1 MQLISKKHISELIKL
16 ALPIFMGN
24 IGIILVNAG
33 DCFVA
38 GRYSTNALAAVSI
51 ATSIHATVSM
61 IGVGLL
67 LSVSPL
73 LSNIRGAGKQAK
85 KYFYPTLKFAF
96 LTSFFLLGLA
106 LAYIPLLKYLGYE
119 PMLLK
124 DIKIYTFIVAFSSF
138 GMILHVALKEF
149 LQAYEVVFMPNFV
162 MLLSVIL
169 NVILNFVFTFGL
181 CGCPS
186 MGAAGLALAT
196 LIARTLCGF
205 FLLGFCLYKFNFENF
220 SDKKY
225 YKQIIKVGFP
235 ISVAIVI
242 EFLSFNS
249 MAILMGRIS
258 GIYAAA
264 QNIIMTL
271 ANMSFM
277 FPLAISNAI
286 AVKVG
291 FANGAKN
298 YEELTSY
305 IKNGVLITVG
315 FMSMTSIIYAT
326 CSKYLASIFTPDT
339 ALISIIIPV
348 MYFVAAFQI
357 SDGVQVALAGVFKG
371 LKRTK
376 IVMYSNLIAYLMIG
390 VSSGYYCALH
400 STRHLLAFWAAFS
413 ASSFLLS
420 TILVI
425 SVLRILKK
433 LKQTY

>member
-205 FLLGFCLYKFNFENF
+205 CLLGFCLYKFNFENF

-413 ASSFLLS
+413 TSSFLLS

>member
-1 MQLISKKHISELIKL
+1 
-16 ALPIFMGN
+16 
-24 IGIILVNAG
+24 
-33 DCFVA
+33 
-38 GRYSTNALAAVSI
+38 
-51 ATSIHATVSM
+51 
-61 IGVGLL
+61 
-67 LSVSPL
+67 
-73 LSNIRGAGKQAK
+73 
-85 KYFYPTLKFAF
+85 
-96 LTSFFLLGLA
+96 
-106 LAYIPLLKYLGYE
+106 
-119 PMLLK
+119 
-124 DIKIYTFIVAFSSF
+124 
-138 GMILHVALKEF
+138 
-149 LQAYEVVFMPNFV
+149 
-162 MLLSVIL
+162 
-169 NVILNFVFTFGL
+169 
-181 CGCPS
+181 
-186 MGAAGLALAT
+186 
-196 LIARTLCGF
+196 
-205 FLLGFCLYKFNFENF
+205 
-220 SDKKY
+220 
-225 YKQIIKVGFP
+225 
-235 ISVAIVI
+235 
-242 EFLSFNS
+242 
-249 MAILMGRIS
+249 MGRIS

-326 CSKYLASIFTPDT
+326 CSKYLASVFTPDT

-348 MYFVAAFQI
+348 MYFVAAFQV

-420 TILVI
+420 TILII
-425 SVLRILKK
+425 SVLRILKR
-433 LKQTY
+433 LKQAY